1 MQEEYQ
7 VKSKEAFSKM
17 KESEDKNKKLQ
28 IFNKENEK
36 LRNMA
41 RKKEENIKHIINN
54 ISKLKGIQ

>member
-1 MQEEYQ
+1 
-7 VKSKEAFSKM
+7 M
-17 KESEDKNKKLQ
+17 KESEEKNKKLQ